1 MLNQFLW
8 YVYLI
13 LVIVAAGP
21 NITYAVWIR
30 RATANREALPFT
42 LQSIKYINDRIV
54 QPATALALITWVVMV
69 YVSGQSLLTPW
80 VLLTSIFWLVALLI
94 GLLGYSPAVRK
105 QITLAERSAG
115 ADDDE
120 YKSAAWRGMIL
131 GIVIGVLFLLL
142 LLLMAFQPVLWG

>member
-1 MLNQFLW
+1 MLNQLLW
-8 YVYLI
+8 YIYL
-13 LVIVAAGP
+13 LLLIVAAGP

-30 RATANREALPFT
+30 RATANRETLPFT
-42 LQSIKYINDRIV
+42 LQSIKIINDRIV
-54 QPATALALITWVVMV
+54 LPATALAWITWVGMV

-94 GLLGYSPAVRK
+94 GLLGYSPAIRK
-105 QITLAERSAG
+105 QIALAESSA

-131 GIVIGVLFLLL
+131 GIVIGILFLLL